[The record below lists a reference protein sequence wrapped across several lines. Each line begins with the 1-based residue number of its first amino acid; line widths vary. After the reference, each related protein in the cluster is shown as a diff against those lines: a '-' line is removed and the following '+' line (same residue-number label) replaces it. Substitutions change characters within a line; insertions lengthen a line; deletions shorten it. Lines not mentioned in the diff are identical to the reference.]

1 MSAAWEAMRS
11 GAPHQPY
18 DPISKR
24 GARVAARCSGAIT
37 RKSRP
42 AIAPRNRRYSPNF
55 SANCRKA
62 SHHPA
67 VSLRLRPRHPLW
79 PPFLCQ
85 QRLYHPGWRRGS
97 HWRSRPVRAERRALH
112 RRPSAASRTAPRGL
126 GANRADYHRRR
137 RLARR
142 RRHRHARRDH
152 RRGQR
157 HWCGQRRY

>member
-42 AIAPRNRRYSPNF
+42 ATAPRNRRYSPNF

-62 SHHPA
+62 STSPRRFTATTAAASALAAISTPTAA
-67 VSLRLRPRHPLW
+67 VPSWMAARFTLATTS
-79 PPFLCQ
+79 CS
-85 QRLYHPGWRRGS
+85 RRTS
-97 HWRSRPVRAERRALH
+97 RST
-112 RRPSAASRTAPRGL
+112 PSATRCIPHCAARVGSKP
-126 GANRADYHRRR
+126 R
-137 RLARR
+137 RLPSKTTSGSA
-142 RRHRHARRDH
+142 AASSS
-152 RRGQR
+152 
-157 HWCGQRRY
+157 CPA